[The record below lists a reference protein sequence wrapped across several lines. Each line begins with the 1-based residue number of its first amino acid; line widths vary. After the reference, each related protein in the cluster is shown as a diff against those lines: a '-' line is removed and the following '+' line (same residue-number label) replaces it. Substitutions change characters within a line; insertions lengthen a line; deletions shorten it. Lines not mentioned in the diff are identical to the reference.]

1 MRAPIQARKIAT
13 ASIRMHSTKART
25 NRVKRIYLA
34 AAELPTNGSWLNN
47 LAPKKMLTPRT
58 ITNPTNGNRTDGLN

>member
-1 MRAPIQARKIAT
+1 
-13 ASIRMHSTKART
+13 MHSTKART